1 MEKTYVPVSRFFKAC
16 MLLLVLFLGTANEA
30 KACHGVALVGLTGTV
45 SATDLVVNGSSD
57 AATCGCGPY
66 WMEVEVTCNP
76 SGFTGAPPVPS
87 SASWGTAPWYH
98 SLLNVATH
106 TAAQS
111 WLEQCALE
119 PYNSI
124 TVPFSQLCPGTTYY
138 WRAREYVEGSN
149 SAGPWSTSA
158 SFTTPGLP
166 PSAILSTTS
175 TANTVCPGDTVQL
188 NATVSGGCPGA
199 TFTYSWVPTTGLSN
213 PNIANPTAII
223 GGAITYTVTVTGGC
237 FTITSNDDTVA
248 IDMGP
253 APIAG
258 TATATPPS
266 VCSGQVSQIVLSGNN
281 SNTIQ
286 WQVSPN
292 GITWFNLS
300 GANDDTLSTG
310 PLSSTLYYQ
319 AIVTGDGWPGTGCG
333 STTSPPVQVAV
344 NPSPIADAGANTTV
358 CSGSCTILNGTGGVS
373 YTWMPGNLNTQSIN
387 VCPTSAT
394 TYTVYVT
401 DANGCNDSDV
411 VTVNTSVAAVTA
423 SPDVAVCTGNNTI
436 LVASGPNG
444 NTYAWTPS
452 GSLTGANTAN
462 PSASPSSTTTYTVTA
477 TNQFGCT
484 AMDSVTVTVTPAPP
498 LSVSNDTAFCAG
510 GTATLN
516 ASGATSYTWQPGNMS
531 GSSITVNPASTTTYI
546 VTGNN
551 GNCVSSDTIT
561 VTIAPP
567 PAVYAGPDFGVCQGT
582 QVTLNVSTT
591 GTSYSWSPA
600 ASIIGSSTTQSVLA
614 APTTSTSYT
623 VVVVGPGGCISSDT
637 LNITINPAPTV
648 TATTTD
654 NSICAG
660 QSTTLNAAGASA
672 FTWIPT
678 VGVQNPNQA
687 STSAN
692 PSNTTTYQVVGT
704 DANGCTDTASI
715 TITVNPLPLVYLTST
730 PSQCGDTTGTIV
742 FNGAVTGTGPFT
754 YTLNSQTVTMP
765 INNLVTGNYNIV
777 TTDANGCVSSQVVN
791 VGFANSAA
799 VNATATPDFG
809 VYPLPVGFGA
819 SGTAGLNN
827 WFWDFG
833 DAGATAN
840 TQNPSYT
847 YTTPGTYMVILTA
860 WNDLAV
866 CAVVDTI
873 YISVVEQAII
883 TLPNVFTP
891 NADGTNDGFSANL
904 SGVKDISVEIYDRWG
919 ARVFEGAQSGLA
931 GSPQVVELWNGE
943 DKGGKVAADGVYY
956 YVVTAI
962 GYDGLSY
969 PFSGFVQL
977 MKAKP

>member
-1 MEKTYVPVSRFFKAC
+1 M
-16 MLLLVLFLGTANEA
+16 LVLFFGAANEA
-30 KACHGVALVGLTGTV
+30 KACHGVGVINPTFVNTGT
-45 SATDLVVNGSSD
+45 SIIITATSD
-57 AATCGCGPY
+57 ASTCGCGPY
-66 WMEVEVTCNP
+66 YLQAEVAFTSAC
-76 SGFTGAPPVPS
+76 FTGLSPS
-87 SASWGTAPWYH
+87 CGSASWNTYPWYF
-98 SLLNVATH
+98 SLLDIPNYN
-106 TAAQS
+106 AAS
-111 WLEQCALE
+111 GWVDNCVPE
-119 PYNSI
+119 PYDTI
-124 TVPFSQLCPGTTYY
+124 TIPFGDLCPGTSYVI
-138 WRAREYVEGSN
+138 RVREYVCGSL
-149 SAGPWSTSA
+149 SPGGWSITY
-158 SFTTPGLP
+158 SFTTPGIP
-166 PSAILSTTS
+166 PAVTLVTTAS
-175 TANTVCPGDTVQL
+175 QYDACPGDTVQL
-188 NATVSGGCPGA
+188 NATATGGCPG
-199 TFTYSWVPTTGLSN
+199 TLFTYAWSPTAGLSN
-213 PNIANPTAII
+213 PNIANPTLIVPSSN
-223 GGAITYTVTVTGGC
+223 TVYTVTLTSGC
-237 FTITSNDDTVA
+237 GAPVPNTSDDTVG
-248 IDMGP
+248 ITIGP
-253 APIAG
+253 PPVAG
-258 TATATPPS
+258 TATASPPS
-266 VCSGQVSQIVLSGNN
+266 VCSGQSSQIVLTGNN
-281 SNTIQ
+281 SNVIQ

-292 GITWFNLS
+292 AVTWFNLS
-300 GANDDTLSTG
+300 GANNDTLSTG
-310 PLSSTLYYQ
+310 PLSSSLYYQ
-319 AIVTGDGWPGTGCG
+319 AIVTGTGWPGTGCG
-333 STTSPPVQVAV
+333 SIVSPPVQVVV
-344 NPSPIADAGANTTV
+344 NPSPVADAGANTTV
-358 CSGSCTILNGTGGVS
+358 CSGSCTNLNGTGGVS

-387 VCPTSAT
+387 VCPASST

-401 DANGCNDSDV
+401 DINGCSDSDM

-423 SPDVAVCTGNNTI
+423 SPDVAICTGNNTI

-462 PSASPSSTTTYTVTA
+462 PSANPSATTTYTVTA

-498 LSVSNDTAFCAG
+498 LSVSNDTTFCSG

-561 VTIAPP
+561 VTVAPP
-567 PAVYAGPDFGVCQGT
+567 PAVFAGPDFGVCQGT

-591 GTSYSWSPA
+591 GTSYTWQPA
-600 ASIIGSSTTQSVLA
+600 ASIIGSNTAQSVVA
-614 APTTSTSYT
+614 APTANTSYT
-623 VVVVGPGGCISSDT
+623 VIVVGPGGCISSDT
-637 LNITINPAPTV
+637 LNITVNPIPTV
-648 TATTTD
+648 SATTTD

-660 QSTTLNAAGASA
+660 GSTTLNASGASA
-672 FTWIPT
+672 FAWIPT

-687 STSAN
+687 STTAN
-692 PSNTTTYQVVGT
+692 PTNTTTYQVVGT
-704 DANGCTDTASI
+704 DANGCTDTASV
-715 TITVNPLPLVYLTST
+715 TITVNPLPLVYLTAT
-730 PSQCGDTTGTIV
+730 PSECGDSTGTIM
-742 FNGAVTGTGPFT
+742 FNGVVTGTGPFT
-754 YTLNSQTVTMP
+754 YTINSQTVTMP
-765 INNLVTGNYNIV
+765 VTNLITGNYTVV
-777 TTDANGCVSSQVVN
+777 TTDNNGCVSSQVIT
-791 VGFANSAA
+791 VGFQNSANVTA
-799 VNATATPDFG
+799 VASPNFG
-809 VYPLPVGFGA
+809 VYPLPVNFGA
-819 SGTAGLNN
+819 SGTSGLNN

-840 TQNPSYT
+840 TQNPSHT

-883 TLPNVFTP
+883 ALPNVFTP

-919 ARVFEGAQSGLA
+919 ARVFEGTQSGLA
-931 GSPQVVELWNGE
+931 GSPQVVELWNGD